1 MPLIL
6 GIIAGGLVDLDNR
19 LTGRLKYVFY
29 TLIAFSVSSLSVQ
42 LTLGHGIEYLLLMT
56 ALTFLFTMVGAIG
69 QSYSTIAFWYTRC
82 SLLYNINLYTKCFLV
97 YQPLF

>member
-1 MPLIL
+1 MTPWINTKIILSIPVFLAVNIVTFSIWKLNISEQSMPLIL

-29 TLIAFSVSSLSVQ
+29 TLIAFSISSLSVQ

-56 ALTFLFTMVGAIG
+56 ALTFYLP
-69 QSYSTIAFWYTRC
+69 W
-82 SLLYNINLYTKCFLV
+82 LV
-97 YQPLF
+97 L